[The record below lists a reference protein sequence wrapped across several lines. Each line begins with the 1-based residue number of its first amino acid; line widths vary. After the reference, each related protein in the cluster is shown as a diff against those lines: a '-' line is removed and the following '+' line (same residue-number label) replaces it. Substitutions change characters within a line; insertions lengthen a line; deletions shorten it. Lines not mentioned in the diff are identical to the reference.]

1 MFEKNNIIRLTT
13 VYLFLVISQ
22 QAFSQKDTTIV
33 IKVLGG
39 LQFDLPRLQV
49 QPNTRLTIILDNHDD
64 MAHNMVVTQ
73 PNTRLKVVDEAMK
86 LGDKGASMNYVPN
99 SPLVIAS
106 TKILDPGRMDT
117 IRFVLQKEGIYPYVC
132 TYPGHGFVMYGAI
145 YASNKALPP
154 LEKDTNIPEGQRQK
168 TMMPMSHEG
177 HHANHA
183 MPMPASPHP
192 FSLKYPLLYRTFMPD
207 CGPAAI
213 AVGLT
218 ETEAYC
224 FDAGKC
230 YLRYAWS
237 GGFVD
242 NAEQWKGNGSKL
254 TKIVGDVYWRD
265 QTGFPFRIGNENTI
279 PTIDFKGYR
288 LSKRLPTFSYLLD
301 KVEVT
306 ETIHLSA
313 NGKALVRDFTFK
325 NNNQTLYFLVNTND
339 GLIYQ
344 ASLGKFNKGILRI
357 PARVQRLSVSMKK

>member
-1 MFEKNNIIRLTT
+1 MLKNTHLICLSTLC
-13 VYLFLVISQ
+13 VLLLISLQ
-22 QAFSQKDTTIV
+22 GFSQKDTTIV

-39 LQFDLPRLQV
+39 LQFDLPRLSV

-73 PNTRLKVVDEAMK
+73 PNARLKVVDAAMK

-99 SPLVIAS
+99 SPLIIAS

-117 IRFVLQKEGIYPYVC
+117 IHFVLSKEGIYPYVC

-145 YASNKALPP
+145 YATNKPLPL
-154 LEKDTNIPEGQRQK
+154 LEKDTNVPEAQRQK
-168 TMMPMSHEG
+168 TVMPMSHEG
-177 HHANHA
+177 HHVNHQ
-183 MPMPASPHP
+183 MPVSPHP
-192 FSLKYPLLYRTFMPD
+192 FSLVYPLLYRTFMPD

-218 ETEAYC
+218 ATEAYC

-254 TKIVGDVYWRD
+254 TKLVGTVYWRD
-265 QTGFPFRIGNENTI
+265 KTGFPFRIGNESTI
-279 PTIDFKGYR
+279 PSIDFKGYQLR
-288 LSKRLPTFSYLLD
+288 KRLPTFSYWLD

-306 ETIHLSA
+306 ETIHLSVD
-313 NGKALVRDFTFK
+313 GKALVRDFTFK
-325 NNNQTLYFLVNTND
+325 NNHQLLYFLVNTDD
-339 GLIYQ
+339 GLVYQ
-344 ASLGKFNKGILRI
+344 SSLGNFNKGVLRI
-357 PARVQRLSVSMKK
+357 PAHVQRLSISMKK